1 LSVFG
6 FDPNADFNAIA
17 QEGRG
22 RRIFPAA
29 AEQSLLLQK
38 ISGQMPHGGGVRIE
52 THRAEFDLLRQWIA
66 TGATRATVDTP
77 TVERIE
83 FSPRE
88 RIMGID
94 QSQVT
99 QVTAFY
105 SEGTR
110 RDVTSLVQFHSN
122 RPAIANV
129 DEGGFVTT
137 GTSPG
142 TAAIMATF
150 MGHVDVFH
158 ITVPQPGGPVD
169 PAKLVEHNYI
179 DRFVNQNLQRLN
191 IGVSGQAGDSV
202 YLRRIYLDLIGTL
215 PTPEEAKQFL
225 DDTSADR
232 RQQLAA
238 ALLAR
243 PEFADYW
250 ALKWADLLHVNRG
263 ALGHKNANLYYR
275 WIHKSF
281 ASNMPFDEF
290 ARKIVSA
297 EGALRDNPEGN
308 LYKVVA
314 KPDEVAS
321 ALSQVF
327 LGVRIECAQCHH
339 HPFDRWGQDD
349 YYGMQAFFTQV
360 KFKSTVRGEVLLA
373 TGDTKT
379 THPRTGESIFAHGLG
394 EPMPSEEVN
403 HDRRKDFAKWLTAD
417 ANPWFAKSMTNRVWA
432 HFMGRGIVEP
442 VDDMRLTNPPS
453 NPELLAALAD
463 DFKRNGYDL
472 KKLIVSITTS
482 AAYQRSNDVV
492 DSNRGDQR
500 NYSRYPFKPLPAE
513 VLLDA
518 VCQVT
523 GVPEKFKGVPSG
535 SRAIQLWDS
544 EVPHDFLRLFGRPIR
559 LTACECERVSE
570 PTVSQVL
577 HAFNSPRIQT
587 KLARPDGAVAK
598 LCRDQASDAQLI
610 DQLYLSYFSRLPDET
625 ERETVLEYIKSH
637 PHRNKAVEDV
647 AWTMLNSLE
656 FLFNH

>member
-1 LSVFG
+1 MRSALPQQLVPSLLLTIMLLLLSAAPESACTQERLIPEDENIELNYRNSVWQLLVSREKSVESANEPGVSSDKMVDATRVVQYRSTNEAVATVDESGIVRSVADGTCRIELRLKELTASVKTANLKTANLKTASVKTASVKTASVEVVVKNSESSRPTTFERDVVPILSRFGCNSSGCHGKAEGQNGFKLSVFG

-290 ARKIVSA
+290 A
-297 EGALRDNPEGN
+297 
-308 LYKVVA
+308 
-314 KPDEVAS
+314 
-321 ALSQVF
+321 
-327 LGVRIECAQCHH
+327 
-339 HPFDRWGQDD
+339 
-349 YYGMQAFFTQV
+349 
-360 KFKSTVRGEVLLA
+360 
-373 TGDTKT
+373 
-379 THPRTGESIFAHGLG
+379 
-394 EPMPSEEVN
+394 
-403 HDRRKDFAKWLTAD
+403 
-417 ANPWFAKSMTNRVWA
+417 
-432 HFMGRGIVEP
+432 
-442 VDDMRLTNPPS
+442 
-453 NPELLAALAD
+453 
-463 DFKRNGYDL
+463 
-472 KKLIVSITTS
+472 
-482 AAYQRSNDVV
+482 
-492 DSNRGDQR
+492 
-500 NYSRYPFKPLPAE
+500 
-513 VLLDA
+513 
-518 VCQVT
+518 
-523 GVPEKFKGVPSG
+523 
-535 SRAIQLWDS
+535 
-544 EVPHDFLRLFGRPIR
+544 
-559 LTACECERVSE
+559 
-570 PTVSQVL
+570 
-577 HAFNSPRIQT
+577 
-587 KLARPDGAVAK
+587 
-598 LCRDQASDAQLI
+598 
-610 DQLYLSYFSRLPDET
+610 
-625 ERETVLEYIKSH
+625 
-637 PHRNKAVEDV
+637 
-647 AWTMLNSLE
+647 
-656 FLFNH
+656 